1 MGWNQSLGHDFTVLH
16 FRPYIPFR
24 FDRLADPHQDRK
36 YDILEADGIAGV
48 GERIAPSQVYINKQT
63 PTNLTTLVSNVDI
76 SANTYK
82 NAPLFYKSPEPGY
95 VDKVITYIYM

>member
-1 MGWNQSLGHDFTVLH
+1 MERKSYIAMNRLGHDCNFT
-16 FRPYIPFR
+16 FSTMYSFR

-82 NAPLFYKSPEPGY
+82 NAPLFYKSPEP
-95 VDKVITYIYM
+95 DMLIK